1 MLLPKLQGSE
11 EAARAAVA
19 AYRFEH
25 VFDEVAG
32 RRQLEADG
40 YEDAWDSFDEDELE
54 MTRLAPQVPYRQ
66 ALRRLAQAFP
76 ELELR
81 VLELVDGVRAA
92 EHNSRPCVPLW
103 PCGHGRL
110 AHEWPS
116 VGATDAVTGLL

>member
-1 MLLPKLQGSE
+1 
-11 EAARAAVA
+11 VA

-32 RRQLEADG
+32 RRQLEANG

-54 MTRLAPQVPYRQ
+54 MTRLRYRQ

-81 VLELVDGVRAA
+81 VSELVDGVRAA
-92 EHNSRPCVPLW
+92 EHNSRPC

-110 AHEWPS
+110 AQWPWVLQTQSLGYCDGSSAWCTELITCRSEWIPPTM
-116 VGATDAVTGLL
+116 GW